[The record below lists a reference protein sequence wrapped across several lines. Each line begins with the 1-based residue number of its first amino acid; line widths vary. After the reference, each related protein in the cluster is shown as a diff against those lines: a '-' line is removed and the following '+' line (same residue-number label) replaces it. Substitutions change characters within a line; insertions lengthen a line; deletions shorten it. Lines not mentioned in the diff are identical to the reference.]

1 MVFEVS
7 QCLKT
12 FPKHAQLLRV
22 SAIFPPEIMDC
33 SPEISLIRKLEK
45 DTLCRA
51 YKIVDLEIWTQVK
64 NKPSN
69 WPLSYWIY
77 SNRQGF
83 LSTRRCE
90 ETVLGWSEIWVCQ
103 YTFRVLKSGQT
114 VDENCVQAFLARVA
128 NRLYISESSDGN
140 STLIS
145 TNAIQT
151 LGYVAFMLHAVP
163 KTTESV
169 LTILQQRFC
178 RPPSSLDPLI
188 VEQLGY
194 LVLTGSVWLYL
205 TIYALASACIFS
217 ILFYI
222 YL

>member
-1 MVFEVS
+1 MQLTKLEILKFEHRYLS
-7 QCLKT
+7 PRR
-12 FPKHAQLLRV
+12 PK
-22 SAIFPPEIMDC
+22 
-33 SPEISLIRKLEK
+33 ISLVIGHFRIE
-45 DTLCRA
+45 
-51 YKIVDLEIWTQVK
+51 Y
-64 NKPSN
+64 
-69 WPLSYWIY
+69 
-77 SNRQGF
+77 
-83 LSTRRCE
+83 
-90 ETVLGWSEIWVCQ
+90 TVIAKVFSLLAVAKKKVSRWSKIWVCQ
-103 YTFRVLKSGQT
+103 FIFRVLKSGQT

-151 LGYVAFMLHAVP
+151 LGYVAFMLHSVP

-205 TIYALASACIFS
+205 TIYALTSACIFS
-217 ILFYI
+217 ILFFI
-222 YL
+222 YFQFYRKGEFS